1 MVVSRAKKYILHGAK
16 NSGCSSKKRK
26 NRGLSVAR
34 IFYRFRHKKIVLTP
48 ISRQITTRPNSLS
61 FMIMDLNTQKWTRC
75 FAKLLHRKIGKS
87 ETLSKNY
94 KFCDNK
100 EICLIKNRNVCR
112 YLSEK
117 KGFLRDFLSFTL
129 GKNRGN
135 KCEFLPFANCRQKRS
150 MSILVVILG
159 RILFTPF
166 RKHMIWHLG
175 SGISYLQKRV
185 HCSATVVNNTHF
197 YRLKGSTRTE
207 EEDGAQL
214 YSEAL
219 RERSG
224 TG

>member
-1 MVVSRAKKYILHGAK
+1 
-16 NSGCSSKKRK
+16 
-26 NRGLSVAR
+26 
-34 IFYRFRHKKIVLTP
+34 
-48 ISRQITTRPNSLS
+48 
-61 FMIMDLNTQKWTRC
+61 MIMDLNTQKWTRC